1 LYSSVFFHE
10 LKKKEAAAAE
20 EEEEEEETK
29 YNASKA
35 KTSHV
40 SDDVCTSI

>member
-10 LKKKEAAAAE
+10 LKKKEAAAE